1 MAAWEAG
8 DSEGIK
14 RGSRHAIPR
23 PEESVIETEVL
34 VQVPTT
40 GVGKLRLVEYTDPY
54 SIWCWGCEPLIRRV
68 EQVYP
73 DGVDLE
79 IRMGGLF
86 EDFGPMREQF
96 SRMSGGQWKESV
108 LAFMNAVAEHHQM
121 PMDPVAMMETI
132 EDFKSTWPACVAV
145 KAAERQGTPVGRK
158 YLRRLREASLLE
170 GRAIHRPEVQQKLAA
185 EVGLHVGKF
194 TRALEDGSA
203 RAAFEGDLQ
212 ECKAH
217 RVTGFPT
224 FECGRGEVS
233 LRIEGWQPW
242 ESFDETLRKL
252 DPQLEAREIAATK
265 GNALVLLHH
274 YGRCA
279 TREVSAVFGV
289 TDDESS
295 LLLEELEADGKVYR
309 REVGKGVVWEL
320 PSKT

>member
-1 MAAWEAG
+1 L
-8 DSEGIK
+8 
-14 RGSRHAIPR
+14 
-23 PEESVIETEVL
+23 IETEVL
-34 VQVPTT
+34 VQVPTS
-40 GVGKLRLVEYTDPY
+40 GAGRLRLVEYTDPY
-54 SIWCWGCEPLIRRV
+54 SIWCWGCEPAIRRV

-73 DGVDLE
+73 DAVEIE

-96 SRMSGGQWKESV
+96 ARMSGGRWQESV

-121 PMDPVAMMETI
+121 PMDPAAMMDTI
-132 EDFKSTWPACVAV
+132 EDFTSTWPACVAV
-145 KAAERQGTPVGRK
+145 KAAELQGSPVGRK
-158 YLRRLREASLLE
+158 YLRRLREASLIE
-170 GRAIHRPEVQQKLAA
+170 GRAIHRPDVQQKLAA
-185 EVGLHVGKF
+185 EVGLHVGRF
-194 TRALEDGSA
+194 ARALEGGAA

-217 RVTGFPT
+217 KVTGFPT
-224 FECGRGEVS
+224 FEAGRGEVS

-242 ESFDETLRKL
+242 ESIDETLHKL
-252 DPQLEAREIAATK
+252 DPQLEGREIAATK

-295 LLLEELEADGKVYR
+295 ILLEDLEADGKVYR
-309 REVGKGVVWEL
+309 REVGKGVMWEL
-320 PSKT
+320 PAGKWSSG